1 MTEGNSEK
9 LSRSDLLKTTFWG
22 TLAAIGLSQA
32 PRAMR
37 AAEEYRWDPTRPE
50 NLKAIFGTETPL
62 LLNLKDKVRL
72 GEGDSLYKEPRVE
85 KPPEQGIIT
94 VPTTGNTLLGT
105 LRRGEEIIA
114 EDPFLFLEEADTLTP
129 EEKVITFNYQG
140 ESKRL
145 DSRGWIAFNIKGST
159 LPESVRGDSPYGI
172 ACAQIEAR
180 PENITVSQE
189 INFGRVIS

>member
-9 LSRSDLLKTTFWG
+9 LSRRDLLKTTFWG

-72 GEGDSLYKEPRVE
+72 GER
-85 KPPEQGIIT
+85 
-94 VPTTGNTLLGT
+94 
-105 LRRGEEIIA
+105 
-114 EDPFLFLEEADTLTP
+114 
-129 EEKVITFNYQG
+129 
-140 ESKRL
+140 
-145 DSRGWIAFNIKGST
+145 
-159 LPESVRGDSPYGI
+159 
-172 ACAQIEAR
+172 
-180 PENITVSQE
+180 
-189 INFGRVIS
+189 